1 MHSLIGNLDAALHG
15 GRFMAFFLVFAGG
28 LLSSLTPCVYPMIPI
43 TISVIGGQKQGS
55 RFHSFFLS
63 VFYVLGIAVIYTA
76 LGIAAVAS
84 GTLFGTISSN
94 TWVLFTVA
102 NICLIFGLS
111 MFDVFMI
118 NVPFLTNLHS
128 GKAKGGSFAG
138 VFLMGII
145 FGLVAS
151 PCTAPV
157 LGVVLA
163 FVSTTKSYVYGGSL
177 LFVYALGLGTLLI
190 LIGTFSGALLR
201 LPKSGK
207 WMEYVKKFFGV
218 IMFGMAEYFLIQMG
232 KGMF

>member
-1 MHSLIGNLDAALHG
+1 METLLSNLDTALHG
-15 GRFMAFFLVFAGG
+15 SRFVAFFLVFAGG

-43 TISVIGGQKQGS
+43 TISVIGGQKQIS

-84 GTLFGTISSN
+84 GTLFGSISSN
-94 TWVLFTVA
+94 TWVLFAVA
-102 NICLIFGLS
+102 NICLVFGLS
-111 MFDVFMI
+111 MFDVFII
-118 NVPFLTNLHS
+118 NIPFLSNIRS
-128 GKAKGGSFAG
+128 GKARGGSFVG

-163 FVSTTKSYVYGGSL
+163 FVSTTKSYLYGGTL
-177 LFVYALGLGTLLI
+177 LFVYALGLGALLI
-190 LIGTFSGALLR
+190 VIGTFSGTLQR

-207 WMEYVKKFFGV
+207 WMEYVKKFFGLV
-218 IMFGMAEYFLIQMG
+218 MLGMAEYFLIRMG
-232 KGMF
+232 RGMF